1 MRYHLLPLAALGLLS
16 IAPASP
22 LMAQRPSFGVLVGHS
37 LVGGG
42 DSRVSVGPGVSGGS
56 QAGLHLRG
64 FADLPLESSPFSFR
78 AELFYN
84 HLSSTSSTFDAGVN
98 AKAAL
103 SDRTIGLTGSF
114 VGTTSRTAAVAPYF
128 SLGAGLFTTEL
139 GHNPDPSSTIVTET
153 YSGMGLGLVAGGG
166 LRVRLGRPTLLI
178 DYHYYQA
185 LYNTRGSSFMP
196 LSVGLGL

>member
-1 MRYHLLPLAALGLLS
+1 MRHQLIPHLVLGFQLLLVAPLF
-16 IAPASP
+16 
-22 LMAQRPSFGVLVGHS
+22 AQRPSFGVLVGHS
-37 LVGGG
+37 LVGGS
-42 DSRVSVGPGVSGGS
+42 DSRVSVGPGVSGGD
-56 QAGLHLRG
+56 QAGLHLGG
-64 FADLPLESSPFSFR
+64 FADLPLESSPFSLR
-78 AELFYN
+78 AELFHN
-84 HLSSTSSTFDAGVN
+84 HLSSGSNTYDAGVN

-128 SLGAGLFTTEL
+128 SLGAGVFATEL
-139 GHNPDPSSTIVTET
+139 RHNPDPSSSVVTET

-178 DYHYYQA
+178 DWHYYQA

-196 LSVGLGL
+196 LSIGLGL